1 MPNISLVFSYI
12 IINIDPVFHIGPLAI
27 HWYGV
32 AYVVG
37 ITAGLLAILRYTKRL
52 GIDPENVYSVFWW
65 AALAGLIGGRLYFVI
80 QQPDLVSNYLEKPLN
95 IIAVWNGGMAFFG
108 AIFLGIA
115 TVAFVA
121 WKRKLPIWLAL
132 DIAAF
137 FAAVGQIFGRFGNL
151 VNGDI
156 TGYAAGTLSVPP
168 DTNSCALPTSAP
180 CLGYVSD
187 PHVVPWATLYTNP
200 HAFTQTSV
208 PVHPAAAYEMLMNLI
223 LLAILIPL
231 LLRLPR
237 VKMGLVSLVYLGG
250 YAITQIIVFFFRGSE
265 PITPFLGIDVF
276 KQAQWT
282 GIFVLILLIPY
293 YFLIRRTSRPWTK
306 EEAET
311 LPARQTAHRGQATPA
326 LAGSPGTIH
335 HDGHA
340 EPAQESHEHQ
350 AHAHHQAG
358 AHEPHQEEERQTKE
372 EKAAEE
378 KKEEEEHPVARD
390 AAADHA
396 QRAAALEEFGAAPEY
411 TDAMA
416 AELRTEGIV
425 VASPTPAEAPGV
437 ESENGTVSAKKPR
450 ARASST
456 GEEHPKPKRGGS
468 SAKKTASEK

>member
-1 MPNISLVFSYI
+1 MPHISLVFSYI
-12 IINIDPVFHIGPLAI
+12 IINIDPVFHLGPLAI

-37 ITAGLLAILRYTKRL
+37 ISLGLWAILRYAKRL
-52 GIDPENVYSVFWW
+52 GLDPENVYSVFWW

-80 QQPDLVSNYLEKPLN
+80 QQPDLVSNYLEKPIN

-121 WKRKLPIWLAL
+121 WKRKLPVWLAI

-137 FAAVGQIFGRFGNL
+137 FASVGQIFGRFGNL

-200 HAFTQTSV
+200 HAFIQTSV
-208 PVHPAAAYEMLMNLI
+208 PVHPAAAYEMGMNLI
-223 LLAILIPL
+223 LLAVLLPL

-237 VKMGLVSLVYLGG
+237 IKMGLVSLVYLAG

-293 YFLIRRTSRPWTK
+293 YFLIQRTSRPWTK
-306 EEAET
+306 EEAEA
-311 LPARQTAHRGQATPA
+311 LPARQAASRSQTAHA
-326 LAGSPGTIH
+326 LAGAHGTIDH
-335 HDGHA
+335 EGHR

-350 AHAHHQAG
+350 GHEHHPAEAQS
-358 AHEPHQEEERQTKE
+358 PHQEGGHQAKEKE
-372 EKAAEE
+372 EN
-378 KKEEEEHPVARD
+378 HPSPKD
-390 AAADHA
+390 GAADHA
-396 QRAAALEEFGAAPEY
+396 QKAAALEEFGAAPEY
-411 TDAMA
+411 TSAMA

-425 VASPTPAEAPGV
+425 VAAPTPAEAPEA
-437 ESENGTVSAKKPR
+437 ESENGTMSAKKSR
-450 ARASST
+450 ARASTT
-456 GEEHPKPKRGGS
+456 GEARPKPKRGGS
-468 SAKKTASEK
+468 SAKKTTPEK